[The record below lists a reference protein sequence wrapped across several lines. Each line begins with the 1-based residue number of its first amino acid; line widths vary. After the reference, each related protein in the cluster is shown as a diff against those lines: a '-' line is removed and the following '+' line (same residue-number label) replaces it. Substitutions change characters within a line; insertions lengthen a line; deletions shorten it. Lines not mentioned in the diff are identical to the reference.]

1 MRTMS
6 SHFNLRGEIMLKQLQ
21 RAYTIDE
28 QIQNL
33 RQLHNM
39 HSIYP
44 HVDWKTMDFPENWQ
58 EVLLPLQ

>member
-1 MRTMS
+1 
-6 SHFNLRGEIMLKQLQ
+6 MLKQLQ